1 MQKRQVL
8 LSSEVNG
15 LMLFSTSPMWR
26 DGFDITLDDQGNVE
40 KVSQYWSNGANGR
53 EYTQSDKQ
61 FMQKVEEAFVAIVRY
76 NDKKGK
82 KLKEKA
88 SPKWQKVMGL
98 ALADYI
104 TKLVYLNM

>member
-1 MQKRQVL
+1 
-8 LSSEVNG
+8 
-15 LMLFSTSPMWR
+15 MLK
-26 DGFDITLDDQGNVE
+26 

-76 NDKKGK
+76 NDKKRK
-82 KLKEKA
+82 RTQEKA

-104 TKLVYLNM
+104 TKLVHLNM